1 MRARYFGGKNGFFRA
16 KKILYFVPVMTGA
29 FCLFA
34 TGSAVG
40 AEAIKLNPSV
50 EQSLRQ
56 HPNVAEAKA
65 RVCQVIHRL
74 GLDKA
79 RARPQVS
86 LSISGGRQLIERVKG
101 ANGRPDDRGSAESGY
116 IVNRSGLRVRDPS
129 VDDDDISGAYSA
141 ITGIGRLVRQSL
153 PYYQPMR
160 GDLI

>member
-1 MRARYFGGKNGFFRA
+1 
-16 KKILYFVPVMTGA
+16 MTGV

-65 RVCQVIHRL
+65 RVCQAIHRL

-101 ANGRPDDRGSAESGY
+101 ANGRPDDRGSAQSGY
-116 IVNRSGLRVRDPS
+116 IVIRSGLRVRARRLMMMIFRVP
-129 VDDDDISGAYSA
+129 IARLQASGAWCGRACHIIGQCAA
-141 ITGIGRLVRQSL
+141 I
-153 PYYQPMR
+153 
-160 GDLI
+160 